1 MPTQPTH
8 QNQTMPNN
16 NETAPSMAV
25 TGSSGSSTL
34 IDVLAAQF
42 SQLESGEVRS
52 ELERHYG
59 DQVWTTDE
67 LCTAFGVSHF
77 APPYVHV
84 IRRHDACRGT
94 VAYIDTPRFYFSFV
108 PDPDKESQK

>member
-1 MPTQPTH
+1 MPTPPTP
-8 QNQTMPNN
+8 QNPTMPNN
-16 NETAPSMAV
+16 NDAAPSMAV

-42 SQLESGEVRS
+42 SHLESGEVRS

-67 LCTAFGVSHF
+67 LCAAFGVSHF

-94 VAYIDTPRFYFSFV
+94 VAYIDAPRFYFSFV
-108 PDPDKESQK
+108 PDKENQK